1 MMHTRRDKRLL
12 LNKIFIACLL
22 LLTLNDHIFKE
33 LYGNWLT
40 GKLSD
45 FAGLLLLPLAIA
57 YVFPGKRKY
66 AALYAGLF
74 FIFWKSPLSEWPI
87 YWYNQVAPIPI
98 TRIIDYTDL
107 LALGILPLVHRLIR
121 KIDQLPEPFLLKVNW
136 HPAIILLP
144 LSLVFMATSPPK
156 RYYLPNREGIV
167 IQRFY
172 QIDKSE
178 GQILEYLQQQGFK
191 VVPDSTARVY
201 YRPSEERYKNY
212 RIEKAVFPG
221 EKDTIECIYFSLN
234 QYGDLNKTELSL
246 NRVYLGKNTSLTE
259 AAQMLKRTRRHY
271 RKLLKS
277 EIIRELKKD

>member
-12 LNKIFIACLL
+12 LNKIFIAGLL
-22 LLTLNDHIFKE
+22 LLALNDHIFKE

-107 LALGILPLVHRLIR
+107 LALGILPLAHRLIR